1 MWGQRLRSKG
11 AGSPG
16 MMDVARLGVS
26 HQTVSRVLNSPD
38 DVRPATRGASS
49 RPSSPWV
56 SPQLGGPRAGHRS
69 LDSIGIVSFNAT
81 LYGPASSIDAI
92 EKAAS
97 EAGYAVTIAA
107 VHDVSQR
114 SVNAAVERLLAQ
126 SVDGVMV
133 VAPFPL
139 TIPQHLPAV
148 LLHGGPE
155 PGLPSV
161 SVDQERG
168 ARLATEHLI
177 AQGHRTVWHVAGPE
191 EWTESARR
199 TAGWRGALTAAG
211 SDVPEPLRGDWSA
224 RSGYEAGLRLCKE
237 RSVTA
242 VFVANDHMALG
253 VLRAFAESGRRAPDD
268 VCVVGFDDIP
278 EAAFLT
284 PSLSSV
290 RQDFAEVGRRS
301 VALMLEQIERGGRV
315 PNSTAVE
322 PEARRPPE
330 LVPDE

>member
-1 MWGQRLRSKG
+1 M
-11 AGSPG
+11 
-16 MMDVARLGVS
+16 
-26 HQTVSRVLNSPD
+26 
-38 DVRPATRGASS
+38 
-49 RPSSPWV
+49 
-56 SPQLGGPRAGHRS
+56 
-69 LDSIGIVSFNAT
+69 
-81 LYGPASSIDAI
+81 
-92 EKAAS
+92 
-97 EAGYAVTIAA
+97 TIAA

-126 SVDGVMV
+126 GVDGVMV

-237 RSVTA
+237 QSVTA

-253 VLRAFAESGRRAPDD
+253 VLRAFAESGRRVPDD

-301 VALMLEQIERGGRV
+301 VALMLEQIERGRRGAEQAAPSSR
-315 PNSTAVE
+315 SSSS
-322 PEARRPPE
+322 ARARPRRATPRFGGAG
-330 LVPDE
+330 